1 MPHKPDQIPM
11 RELERITGFPRATI
25 LFYIK
30 EGLLP
35 EPQKTARNMAYYDRR
50 FVAGL
55 KLIREMRERH
65 NLSLPQM
72 KQVLQREAGGVDV
85 ALLLDVR
92 DRLFRKIAA
101 DPDQP
106 GVTWAQL
113 LAETGLDEA
122 TLRRLAAMHLVFPQ
136 PQAEEGGGEPLYHP
150 DNVVIGRLFK
160 RAAELGIPLETLAP
174 VSENLAQIAGFEVE
188 AFLQHVAQPMIR
200 RGESA
205 DVIWA
210 SIQIGMDLAHSLVSL
225 LHLHTLHRLIL
236 TTEWPEKIA
245 GEVPAHLSHP
255 HIQGG
260 TFTQYV

>member
-1 MPHKPDQIPM
+1 MPHDPDCIPM
-11 RELERITGFPRATI
+11 RDLERITGFPRATI

-50 FVAGL
+50 FVDGL
-55 KLIREMRERH
+55 KLIREMKERH
-65 NLSLPQM
+65 NLSLQQT
-72 KQVLQREAGGVDV
+72 KQVLQHGIGGMDI
-85 ALLLDVR
+85 ALLMDVR

-106 GVTWAQL
+106 GVTWEKL
-113 LAETGLDEA
+113 RAETGLDET
-122 TLRRLAAMHLVFPQ
+122 TLQRLAAMNLVFSQ
-136 PQAEEGGGEPLYHP
+136 PGGGEGEPLYHH
-150 DNVVIGRLFK
+150 DNIVVGMLFK

-174 VSENLAQIAGFEVE
+174 VSRNLTEIASFEVE
-188 AFLQHVAQPMIR
+188 AFLQHIAQPMLR

-225 LHLHTLHRLIL
+225 LHLHTLYRLIL
-236 TTEWPEKIA
+236 STEWPEKMA
-245 GEVPAHLSHP
+245 GEVPARLQSSS
-255 HIQGG
+255 GG
-260 TFTQYV
+260 N